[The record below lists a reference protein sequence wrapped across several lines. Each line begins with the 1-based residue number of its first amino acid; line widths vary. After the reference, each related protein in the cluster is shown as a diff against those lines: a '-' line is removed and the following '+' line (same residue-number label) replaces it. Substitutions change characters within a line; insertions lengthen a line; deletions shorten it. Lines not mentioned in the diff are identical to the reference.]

1 MAHKPDVA
9 LKDELAAQMY
19 YSMLP
24 SLAQVGLSL
33 QGADHMT
40 DPYTIPKPFLP
51 TAIKSSRSARLC
63 NACLRMNV
71 DTLYTKDGY
80 KHSNSLAD
88 LPQSVGSCA
97 VCDMI
102 LKEMHSSLQC
112 SRSESFG
119 KPLASMSLVDLLKE
133 FQEALAERSISLPS
147 QLPIFLLIQGS
158 ECADHR
164 PREPEYLSLAPS
176 KDKWLSIGT
185 RVMHRPT
192 GMSMTMASFGYLVL
206 HSADDGSQRP
216 LFSRGSAEK
225 TIARLRA
232 WLEGCRSQ
240 DSESRAAEQGT
251 PLPTRVLDLG
261 ENSCHDADVL
271 GTDLRLIET
280 HGRVGTYIALSYC
293 WGGYTGFR
301 TLRSNYRQRLGG
313 IAFKELPPVFAQ
325 AVHLTRA
332 LNIRYLWIDA
342 LCIVQDDKEDWT
354 REAVRLSDIYWHTVC
369 RFAVTSSKSP
379 LEGFFPPKRMTNSVP
394 VPHIKYGSS
403 KDSASPH
410 STLYITLPRFYT
422 DDVDK
427 GHLNTR
433 GWVLQERLLAPR
445 TIHFTRNHIYC
456 ENETDIC
463 GEDWVRRSLTW
474 LSCIDKV
481 SHHSQI
487 DLFPHRNSFPV
498 PPKEEHHI
506 VYQPWLKISEMFSRC
521 QLTYDTDRLAAM
533 VGLITRKQMDEYRG
547 IKNLLGLWEH
557 DLHIELAWVAST
569 RDSTSGRFEG
579 LKFLQHLAL
588 PSWTWMAYEGPIS
601 FVEDRRSKR
610 DERTVQARPARAF
623 ELLEA
628 RVPDMMTP
636 LPLSSPAWLT
646 LYTSVRSLHGI
657 SQERKD
663 LLSGKE
669 SREELANTS
678 PFRFNP
684 KTGTVPIALTELTQA
699 RAFYDQ
705 AGRWIGDLSLD
716 DPSESTNQL
725 YCAHLSVLQDV
736 DHSRL
741 YEQGDGGNAA
751 TAAYPDY
758 ILSYALVLKRVV
770 MGVGNDAYRRVGLA
784 QVDYLW
790 MKEGQR
796 TVIKL
801 A

>member
-9 LKDELAAQMY
+9 TVDELAAQMF
-19 YSMLP
+19 YSTLP
-24 SLAQVGLSL
+24 SLAQMGLPLS
-33 QGADHMT
+33 GADHIT
-40 DPYTIPKPFLP
+40 DPYTIPKSNMP
-51 TAIKSSRSARLC
+51 TATKSSRSARLC
-63 NACLRMNV
+63 NACLRINV

-80 KHSNSLAD
+80 KHSDSLAD
-88 LPQSVGSCA
+88 LLKSASSCA

-112 SRSESFG
+112 SRSESFN

-133 FQEALAERSISLPS
+133 FQDVLAERSMFLPA
-147 QLPIFLLIQGS
+147 QLPIFLRMNS
-158 ECADHR
+158 EHHW
-164 PREPEYLSLAPS
+164 PPEPKYRSLAPS
-176 KDKWLSIGT
+176 KAKWLNIGT

-192 GMSMTMASFGYLVL
+192 GMSITMASFGYLVL
-206 HSADDGSQRP
+206 HSADEDSQRP
-216 LFSRGSAEK
+216 LLSRGSAEK

-232 WLEGCRSQ
+232 WLERCRSQ
-240 DSESRAAEQGT
+240 DSQGST
-251 PLPTRVLDLG
+251 VELEKPLPTRVLDLG
-261 ENSCHDADVL
+261 DNSGHGADVL
-271 GTDLRLIET
+271 GTDLCLMET

-301 TLRSNYRQRLGG
+301 TLRSNYPQRLGR

-342 LCIVQDDKEDWT
+342 LCIIQDDERDWT
-354 REAVRLSDIYWHTVC
+354 REAVRLSNIYWHTVC

-379 LEGFFPPKRMTNSVP
+379 LEGFFPPKRMTTSVP
-394 VPHIKYGSS
+394 VPHVQYGSS
-403 KDSASPH
+403 EDSAAPH
-410 STLYITLPRFYT
+410 STLYITLPRFYS

-456 ENETDIC
+456 ENESDIC

-481 SHHSQI
+481 SHHSQM
-487 DLFPHRNSFPV
+487 DLFPHRNDFHV

-506 VYQPWLKISEMFSRC
+506 VYQPWLKISELFSRC
-521 QLTYDTDRLAAM
+521 QLTYDRDRLAAM
-533 VGLITRKQMDEYRG
+533 AGLITRKQMDEYRG
-547 IKNLLGLWEH
+547 IKNLFGLWER

-569 RDSTSGRFEG
+569 RDNAGGRFEG
-579 LKFLQHLAL
+579 LKFLQRLAL

-610 DERTVQARPARAF
+610 DERTVKARPARAF
-623 ELLEA
+623 ELLDA
-628 RVPDMMTP
+628 SAPDMMTP
-636 LPLSSPAWLT
+636 LPLSSPASLM
-646 LYTSVRSLHGI
+646 LYTCLRPVHAI

-663 LLSGKE
+663 PLSGNE

-678 PFRFNP
+678 PFRFDP
-684 KTGTVPIALTELTQA
+684 KTRTVPIALTELTQA

-705 AGRWIGDLSLD
+705 VGRWIGDLSLD

-725 YCAHLSVLQDV
+725 YCAHLSVLRDV
-736 DHSRL
+736 DDSRL
-741 YEQGDGGNAA
+741 YEQGDGGDAA
-751 TAAYPDY
+751 AAAYPDY
-758 ILSYALVLKRVV
+758 ILSYALVLKRAA
-770 MGVGNDAYRRVGLA
+770 MGAGDATYCRVGLA

-790 MKEGQR
+790 IKEGQR